1 MGLLDKF
8 SKAFLQ
14 EREGDFI
21 KLEDSADDDDS
32 NTSLG
37 PAVLL
42 YNCPAGILDEELVD
56 MLEDGAP
63 QASKKGV
70 ALQRI
75 PDMND
80 PLLEM
85 TLEEAL
91 QTVMMIHDDGKSSNN
106 SSPTITPIMA
116 PTVNNR
122 GNPVLIFS
130 GFSNKELMASYNTIA
145 EEIFMENGGRA
156 ACAKAVPNALSKPLR
171 QVVEEISG
179 DHENALNMEE
189 QAPTEEQWLND
200 LAAFHGKSK
209 V

>member
-8 SKAFLQ
+8 SRAFLQ

-32 NTSLG
+32 NIRLVR

-42 YNCPAGILDEELVD
+42 YNFPAGILDEELVD
-56 MLEDGAP
+56 ILEDGAP

-85 TLEEAL
+85 SLEEAL
-91 QTVMMIHDDGKSSNN
+91 QTVMNDNGKSPNN
-106 SSPTITPIMA
+106 SSPTIASTMA
-116 PTVNNR
+116 PTVNNP

-130 GFSNKELMASYNTIA
+130 GFSNKELMASYRTIA

-179 DHENALNMEE
+179 DHDNALKMEE
-189 QAPTEEQWLND
+189 TPTEKQ
-200 LAAFHGKSK
+200 
-209 V
+209 